1 MVKVKL
7 FNTLSRR
14 LEEFVPIEDGKV
26 RMYICG
32 PTVWNFAHIGNF
44 RTFIFGDVLRR
55 YLKYKGY
62 GVKHVFNLT
71 DIDDR
76 IINESAARNISIDEF
91 TAPFITYFWEDFDAL
106 GNERPE
112 VTPRATE
119 HIAEMIDI
127 IAKLIA
133 NGHAYESDGSIYYRI
148 GAFPEYGKLSKISFE
163 GNIAGASD
171 RVDTDKYEKEDA
183 RDFALWKL
191 VGEDENP
198 GWDAPFGRGR
208 PGWHIE
214 CSAMAMKY
222 LGETFDL
229 HAGGMDLQFPH
240 HENEIAQSEGATGKL
255 FSKYWVHSEFLK
267 IDDVTMSKSKGN
279 FFTFRDLREQGYSP
293 LAIRYL
299 LLSVP
304 YRKQLNFT
312 FEGLKAAEST
322 VERLRNFRALVRE
335 SSTATVAERKS
346 SAFPSD
352 SGELPAAKPP
362 EGVGLPSERQSF
374 SARQNAKG
382 TEAENSVRSSVS
394 QALKRFEAAMDDDLN
409 TAAALAAV
417 HDMVREIN
425 TILAAEGLSEAD
437 KAAVLDAVAKF
448 DSVLGIFGKENSELL
463 DEDVEALIAE
473 RQDARRHRNFARSDE
488 IRDELA
494 AKGIILE
501 DTKDGMRWRRK

>member
-1 MVKVKL
+1 MLKL
-7 FNTLSRR
+7 FNTLSRQ
-14 LEEFVPIEDGKV
+14 LEEFEPIEAGRV

-55 YLKYKGY
+55 YLKFKGFELT
-62 GVKHVFNLT
+62 HVFNLT

-76 IINESAARNISIDEF
+76 IINESAARGISIDEF

-127 IAKLIA
+127 IAKLIE

-148 GAFPEYGKLSKISFE
+148 AAFPEYGKLSKISFE

-171 RVDTDKYEKEDA
+171 RVDTDKYDKEDA

-191 VGEDENP
+191 VGEDETP

-214 CSAMAMKY
+214 CSAMSMRY

-322 VERLRNFRALVRE
+322 VERLRNFRSLVKE
-335 SSTATVAERKS
+335 
-346 SAFPSD
+346 
-352 SGELPAAKPP
+352 
-362 EGVGLPSERQSF
+362 
-374 SARQNAKG
+374 
-382 TEAENSVRSSVS
+382 SVS
-394 QALKRFEAAMDDDLN
+394 NGSEETVGKTDSAAVEAVSVALSKFEEAMDDDLN

-417 HDMVREIN
+417 HDMVREVN
-425 TILAAEGLSEAD
+425 TILAANGLTEEERS
-437 KAAVLDAVAKF
+437 AVLDAVGKF
-448 DSVLGIFGKENSELL
+448 DAVLGIFGREDSELL
-463 DEDVEALIAE
+463 DEDIEALIAE
-473 RQDARRHRNFARSDE
+473 RQEARRHRNFARSDE

-494 AKGIILE
+494 AKGITLE